1 MPWHGKL
8 EQLFLKDAQR
18 GMELMLGRRKK
29 KEKYFMVSE
38 FEKCWV
44 N

>member
-1 MPWHGKL
+1 MPGNGKRG
-8 EQLFLKDAQR
+8 QLFPNDAQM
-18 GMELMLGRRKK
+18 GMKLMLGRRK